1 MNTNNLGLVLVI
13 TAWDLFWRGL
23 ALWKSARKE
32 QKYWF
37 VALLI
42 INSVGL
48 LPIIYLLWE
57 GRKQP
62 KANIQA
68 ATVISKKSAK
78 RKK

>member
-1 MNTNNLGLVLVI
+1 MNTNNLGLIIAI

-37 VALLI
+37 IALLI
-42 INSVGL
+42 VNSVGL

-62 KANIQA
+62 KRVSQPT
-68 ATVISKKSAK
+68 TVKVKKVV
-78 RKK
+78 RGKK